1 MRVHL
6 EGSLT
11 DAWSRAQCMTS
22 AQTNAQTTALR
33 PGVLGHPYFV
43 SSSDGR

>member
-11 DAWSRAQCMTS
+11 DAWSRAQGM
-22 AQTNAQTTALR
+22 TNAQTTALR